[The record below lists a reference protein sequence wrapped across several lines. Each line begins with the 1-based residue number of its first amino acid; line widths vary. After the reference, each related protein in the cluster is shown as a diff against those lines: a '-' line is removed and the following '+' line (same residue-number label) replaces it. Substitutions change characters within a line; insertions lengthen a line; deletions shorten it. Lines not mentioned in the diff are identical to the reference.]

1 MLKFSLLNQ
10 GGENIGEVNLNPQLF
25 AVKAVP
31 KLVSQAVV
39 TQLAASRRNIAHT
52 KTRAFV
58 AGGGAKPWRQKG
70 TGRARHGSIRSP
82 LWKGGGV
89 TFGPTNLANYTKKMN
104 QKAKRKALF
113 SVLSAHAGEEKIVVV
128 DQIKLPKIKT
138 REAVKVLENLKLKN
152 KKTLIILPKT
162 NMTITKSVNNLPY
175 TKTICADSLN
185 VYDVLNHEYLLIIQ
199 DSLKKIEETFLK

>member
-1 MLKFSLLNQ
+1 MLKFSVLNQ
-10 GGENIGEVNLNPQLF
+10 GGENIGEVDLNPKIF
-25 AVKAVP
+25 AVKAAP
-31 KLVSQAVV
+31 KLVAQAVV
-39 TQLAASRRNIAHT
+39 TQLAAGRRNTAHA
-52 KTRAFV
+52 KTRAHV

-89 TFGPTNLANYTKKMN
+89 TFGPTNLRNYTKKIN
-104 QKAKRKALF
+104 QKAKRRALF
-113 SVLSAHAGEEKIVVV
+113 SVLSSHAEEKKIIVV
-128 DQIKLPKIKT
+128 DQIKLAEIKT
-138 REAVKVLENLKLKN
+138 KEAVRVLENLKLKN

-162 NMTITKSVNNLPY
+162 DLTVTRSVNNLPY

-185 VYDVLNHEYLLIIQ
+185 VYDVLNHEHLLIIQ

>member
-1 MLKFSLLNQ
+1 MLKLPLLNQ
-10 GGENIGEVNLNPQLF
+10 GGENIGEINLNPKVF
-25 AVKAVP
+25 GVKAMP

-39 TQLAASRRNIAHT
+39 TQLAAVRRNIAHA

-58 AGGGAKPWRQKG
+58 SGGGAKPWRQKG

-113 SVLSAHAGEEKIVVV
+113 SVLSAHAEEEKIVVV
-128 DQIKLPKIKT
+128 DQIELLKIKT
-138 REAVKVLENLKLKN
+138 KEAVKVLENLKLKN

-162 NMTITKSVNNLPY
+162 NMIITRSVNNLPY
-175 TKTICADSLN
+175 TKTIRADSLN
-185 VYDVLNHEYLLIIQ
+185 VYDVLNHEYLLVIQ
-199 DSLKKIEETFLK
+199 DSFKKIEETFLK